1 MTETKEQFCERL
13 QKAILA
19 RFRQKEFQKKK
30 RIEQKRREEDDI
42 SSVFARRHNRLVK
55 NWGAY

>member
-19 RFRQKEFQKKK
+19 RFRQKEWQRKK
-30 RIEQKRREEDDI
+30 RIEQRKQQESDYLCFTI
-42 SSVFARRHNRLVK
+42 SSINRIKQYSGVR
-55 NWGAY
+55 